1 MLPLPSALAGMAH
14 VLPIGLGY
22 VLCSSLMM
30 IVNKWAL
37 KVFPFP
43 GTLMTLQ
50 FFSSAV
56 AVRLLSL
63 CGQLECEPLV
73 WTKARSFLLVP
84 LFFDLTIYTN
94 IKLLQ
99 SSTVETAIVFR
110 TVVPIFTSAADW
122 IWMGRALP
130 EARSACGLGVVVIFA
145 IVYAAISRDGIH
157 VEAWLWAWAYVL
169 TLSIE
174 MVYVKHVL
182 GSVPMTTWTRV
193 YYNNALAMSFAPVY
207 MSVGHEYTRLGEAVG
222 TLLNAPQAALAVGMS
237 CAIGLGISFTGFGF
251 RNLVT
256 ATTFTVVGVM
266 NKLLTVVAS
275 LMLLS
280 HGATSPWSVLA
291 LICCIGGGT
300 MYRQAPLR
308 ALPEK
313 PPETAGLLDDEK
325 DEMARRSVS
334 RSDGPS

>member
-22 VLCSSLMM
+22 VLCSSLSARALPCFSPAHRRPTDTRVRPRCCHSRSVM

-174 MVYVKHVL
+174 MVYVRCAPPPVSPARPPPGGAAASHA
-182 GSVPMTTWTRV
+182 TRTPLS
-193 YYNNALAMSFAPVY
+193 LAR
-207 MSVGHEYTRLGEAVG
+207 T
-222 TLLNAPQAALAVGMS
+222 PQLP
-237 CAIGLGISFTGFGF
+237 
-251 RNLVT
+251 RH
-256 ATTFTVVGVM
+256 
-266 NKLLTVVAS
+266 
-275 LMLLS
+275 S
-280 HGATSPWSVLA
+280 HNG
-291 LICCIGGGT
+291 
-300 MYRQAPLR
+300 R
-308 ALPEK
+308 
-313 PPETAGLLDDEK
+313 
-325 DEMARRSVS
+325 
-334 RSDGPS
+334 